1 MHPLVRL
8 VLVVFALLPLL
19 AGCGDRPVP
28 LTAIPA
34 FPEAVEFAP
43 GASAT
48 ADSLAGSLQGAVGA
62 DLRSDIRRYRLPAA
76 TAWAE
81 VERFY
86 REALEGAG
94 WKAAP
99 QLGTESSAFSSAGW
113 LRGADAREQ
122 VLLIGYAP
130 NLADGAPL
138 LIVALFT
145 EGT

>member
-19 AGCGDRPVP
+19 AGCGDRTVT

-48 ADSLAGSLQGAVGA
+48 ADRLAESLQGAVGA

-76 TAWAE
+76 SAWPE

-86 REALEGAG
+86 RETLEGMG

-99 QLGTESSAFSSAGW
+99 ELRTEGSAFSSAGW
-113 LRGADAREQ
+113 LRGAEAGQQ

-138 LIVALFT
+138 LIVALFSKKT
-145 EGT
+145 

>member
-8 VLVVFALLPLL
+8 ALAFFALLPLL
-19 AGCGDRPVP
+19 AGCGDRPVT

-34 FPEAVEFAP
+34 FPEAVALAP
-43 GASAT
+43 GASAS
-48 ADSLAGSLQGAVGA
+48 ADSLAGALQGAVGS
-62 DLRSDIRRYRLPAA
+62 DLSSDIRRYRLPAA
-76 TAWAE
+76 TAWPE

-86 REALEGAG
+86 GERLEGMG

-99 QLGTESSAFSSAGW
+99 ELRTEGSAFNSAGW
-113 LRGADAREQ
+113 LRGAEAGQQ

-138 LIVALFT
+138 LIVALFSKKT
-145 EGT
+145 

>member
-1 MHPLVRL
+1 MHPVARL
-8 VLVVFALLPLL
+8 ALLFCALLPLL
-19 AGCGDRPVP
+19 AGCGDRPVA

-43 GASAT
+43 GASVT
-48 ADSLAGSLQGAVGA
+48 ADSLAGALQGAVSA
-62 DLRSDIRRYRLPAA
+62 DLTSDIRRYRLPAN
-76 TAWAE
+76 TPWGE

-86 REALEGAG
+86 REGLERAG

-99 QLGTESSAFSSAGW
+99 ELRTESSSFSSAGW
-113 LRGADAREQ
+113 LRGAQAREQ

-138 LIVALFT
+138 LIVALFSKKS
-145 EGT
+145 